1 VPTKIKKTTGRKPAG
16 TARLTQADILAQAGR
31 GVASVGQASID
42 IMLHV
47 SKAAAIIADKTGP
60 RLGHI
65 SARTKSGGSLGSLGH
80 YAAGWNVADM
90 GEVTSGLSRDRQPV

>member
-31 GVASVGQASID
+31 GAASAGKAGTD

-47 SKAAAIIADKTGP
+47 SKAATIIDDKTGP

-65 SARTKSGGSLGSLGH
+65 SARTKSGGSLKSPPGCPGIASPC
-80 YAAGWNVADM
+80 
-90 GEVTSGLSRDRQPV
+90 ETRQGPCR